1 MFLTMSQLNLW
12 LKVKVKV
19 KYHRHL
25 ERNSVVNV
33 SFGLFMG
40 FIFFDSKKN
49 IE

>member
-40 FIFFDSKKN
+40 FFFLTVRK
-49 IE
+49 I